1 MDVDVDDVPPD
12 DILQCIVMGEM
23 EGGRR
28 EESVLFLRPGIL
40 RFFKIVLL
48 RFLLLR
54 FLLLLSSE
62 NATGGGL
69 DLGGCWQPNS
79 SNEKLSKNTKKSE
92 KDKNII

>member
-1 MDVDVDDVPPD
+1 
-12 DILQCIVMGEM
+12 MGEM

-79 SNEKLSKNTKKSE
+79 SNEKLSKTSKKSE